1 VIVIRWL
8 GDLIHALSCG
18 YWIRSLHPSS
28 MRKSLDGCRYLN
40 EGSDGGLNPSDLP
53 IAKDTGN
60 AALAPVRVV
69 VGSLSGVPIQ
79 TNTRCLS

>member
-1 VIVIRWL
+1 
-8 GDLIHALSCG
+8 
-18 YWIRSLHPSS
+18 
-28 MRKSLDGCRYLN
+28 M
-40 EGSDGGLNPSDLP
+40 GGLNPSDLP